1 MLNFLNDIFSL
12 FGGIITS
19 IATYPVAD
27 GVTLFS
33 FLAGGVVIILLIK
46 FFFGR

>member
-1 MLNFLNDIFSL
+1 MLSFLNDMFSIFGS
-12 FGGIITS
+12 IITAL
-19 IATYPVAD
+19 ATYPVAD

-33 FLAGGVVIILLIK
+33 FIAGGLVVILLIK